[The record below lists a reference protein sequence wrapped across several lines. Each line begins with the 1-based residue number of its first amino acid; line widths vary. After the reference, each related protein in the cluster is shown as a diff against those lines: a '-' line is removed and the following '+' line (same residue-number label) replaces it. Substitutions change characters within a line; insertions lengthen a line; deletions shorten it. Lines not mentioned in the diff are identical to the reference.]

1 MAKTIY
7 ETFTRTIRKNSTDA
21 ALYVA
26 FERCGIA
33 TARSSQ
39 VCADVD
45 LFSQYVQAQL
55 IVQNPLGSWSA
66 YSEISSRIWHEI
78 IPTSERLTTH
88 FLQVGHKYSG
98 KKLETFLCV
107 PICLK
112 HPQEKKMMN
121 VIAVSG
127 YVFST
132 VSELKRIPER
142 PINVL
147 VRQSY
152 YQIILQS
159 LFTGVINVLDLV
171 QDVELAA
178 TTPAFRVFS
187 LEG

>member
-1 MAKTIY
+1 MGKALY
-7 ETFTRTIRKNSTDA
+7 ETFKRTRRRNSNDA

-39 VCADVD
+39 VSADVD
-45 LFSQYVQAQL
+45 LFGQYIQAQL
-55 IVQNPLGSWSA
+55 IVQNPLVSWSA
-66 YSEISSRIWHEI
+66 YSEISSQIWHEI
-78 IPTSERLTTH
+78 IPTSKRLTTH
-88 FLQVGHKYSG
+88 FLQVGHIYSEN
-98 KKLETFLCV
+98 KLEPFLCV

-112 HPQEKKMMN
+112 HPQEKKMIN

-132 VSELKRIPER
+132 VSELRRIPER
-142 PINVL
+142 PINPL
-147 VRQSY
+147 LRQSY

-171 QDVELAA
+171 QEVELAA
-178 TTPAFRVFS
+178 SAPAFRVFS
-187 LEG
+187 LED